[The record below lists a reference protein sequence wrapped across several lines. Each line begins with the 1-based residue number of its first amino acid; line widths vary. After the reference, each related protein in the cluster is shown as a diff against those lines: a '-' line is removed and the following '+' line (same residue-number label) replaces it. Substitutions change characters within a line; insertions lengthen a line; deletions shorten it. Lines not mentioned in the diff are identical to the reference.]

1 MPAKRSVG
9 TTQKPVPR
17 IVLAE
22 SPELVRTARAL
33 FQEYADALR
42 IELCFQ
48 DFERELATLP
58 GKYALPEGRLLVA
71 LVGDEAA
78 GCGALRPFAPG
89 VCEMKRL
96 YVRPVYRGLRL
107 GRALA
112 VRLIEEARAIGYA
125 RMQLDTLPSMT
136 EAIRLYRALGFREIP
151 PYCYNPVP
159 GTLFLELDLGKYG
172 GRSSQHTETAR
183 PLKRLQ

>member
-1 MPAKRSVG
+1 MPATPTAGSTKV
-9 TTQKPVPR
+9 PVPR

-22 SPELVRTARAL
+22 SPELVRAARAL
-33 FQEYADALR
+33 FQEYTDALG

-58 GKYALPEGRLLVA
+58 GKYAPPEGRLLVA
-71 LVGDEAA
+71 LAGDEAA
-78 GCGALRPFAPG
+78 GCGALRPLAPN

-96 YVRPVYRGLRL
+96 YVRPAYRGLRL

-159 GTLFLELDLGKYG
+159 GTLFLELQLRKPEG
-172 GRSSQHTETAR
+172 
-183 PLKRLQ
+183 

>member
-1 MPAKRSVG
+1 MPATRSAG
-9 TTQKPVPR
+9 PTRKPLPR
-17 IVLAE
+17 IVLSE

-33 FQEYADALR
+33 FQEYADALG

-58 GKYALPEGRLLVA
+58 GKYAPPEGRLLVA
-71 LVGDEAA
+71 LAGDEAA
-78 GCGALRPFAPG
+78 GCGALRSLAPG

-96 YVRPVYRGLRL
+96 YVRPAYRGLQL
-107 GRALA
+107 GRALT
-112 VRLIEEARAIGYA
+112 VRLIKEARAIGYA

-136 EAIRLYRALGFREIP
+136 EAIRLYLALGFHEIP

-159 GTLFLELDLGKYG
+159 GTLFLELDLGESG
-172 GRSSQHTETAR
+172 G
-183 PLKRLQ
+183 

>member
-1 MPAKRSVG
+1 MPATRSAG
-9 TTQKPVPR
+9 STRKPVPR

-33 FQEYADALR
+33 FQEYAGALG

-48 DFERELATLP
+48 NFERELATLP
-58 GKYALPEGRLLVA
+58 GKYAPPEGRLLVA
-71 LVGDEAA
+71 LAGDEAA
-78 GCGALRPFAPG
+78 GCGALRPLAPS

-136 EAIRLYRALGFREIP
+136 EAIRLYRVLGFREIP

-159 GTLFLELDLGKYG
+159 GTLFLELDLGESG
-172 GRSSQHTETAR
+172 G
-183 PLKRLQ
+183 